1 MRDRLLCK
9 RPYAA
14 YRDPLVIILII
25 LAFLLLIRVLFAYR
39 YIGIYVVNSS
49 MSPTLTGAESA
60 DVAGGDFL
68 YADTQVLPGRGD
80 IVVLSKPDSPDE
92 YIIKRVIALGG
103 DTVYMDGG
111 VVYIKYG
118 GEDEFVALEEDY
130 VLSSN
135 CDPYLP
141 QNSLPSEYNAV
152 TVPQNCMFVL
162 GDNRNVSHDSRY
174 DDYGCF
180 NYSQLVGV
188 ITDWSYACK
197 PFFTALYTF
206 FTFGV

>member
-1 MRDRLLCK
+1 M
-9 RPYAA
+9 
-14 YRDPLVIILII
+14 VIILII

-141 QNSLPSEYNAV
+141 QNSLPSEYDAV

-174 DDYGCF
+174 GDYGCF
-180 NYSQLVGV
+180 SYSQLVGV

-206 FTFGV
+206 FTFGI

>member
-1 MRDRLLCK
+1 M
-9 RPYAA
+9 
-14 YRDPLVIILII
+14 VIILII

-103 DTVYMDGG
+103 DTVYMDDG

-180 NYSQLVGV
+180 GYSQLVGV

>member
-1 MRDRLLCK
+1 M
-9 RPYAA
+9 
-14 YRDPLVIILII
+14 VIILII

-68 YADTQVLPGRGD
+68 YADTQVLPDRGD
-80 IVVLSKPDSPDE
+80 IVVLSKPYSPDE

-103 DTVYMDGG
+103 DTVYIDGG

>member
-1 MRDRLLCK
+1 M
-9 RPYAA
+9 
-14 YRDPLVIILII
+14 VIILII

>member
-68 YADTQVLPGRGD
+68 YADTQVLPDRGD
-80 IVVLSKPDSPDE
+80 IVVLSKPYSPDE

-103 DTVYMDGG
+103 DTVYIDGG

>member
-1 MRDRLLCK
+1 M
-9 RPYAA
+9 
-14 YRDPLVIILII
+14 VIILII

-39 YIGIYVVNSS
+39 YIGIYVENSS

-68 YADTQVLPGRGD
+68 YADKNALPEHGD
-80 IVVLSKPDSPDE
+80 IVVLRKPDTEDDN
-92 YIIKRVIALGG
+92 IIKRVIALGG
-103 DTVYMDGG
+103 DTVYIDGG

>member
-1 MRDRLLCK
+1 M
-9 RPYAA
+9 
-14 YRDPLVIILII
+14 VIILII

-68 YADTQVLPGRGD
+68 YADTQVLPDLGD
-80 IVVLSKPDSPDE
+80 IVVLSKPYSPDE

-103 DTVYMDGG
+103 DTVYIDGG

>member
-68 YADTQVLPGRGD
+68 YADTQVLPDRGD

-141 QNSLPSEYNAV
+141 QNSLPSEYDAV

-180 NYSQLVGV
+180 GYSQLVGV

>member
-135 CDPYLP
+135 CRHRAAKLHVCAWR
-141 QNSLPSEYNAV
+141 Q
-152 TVPQNCMFVL
+152 QK
-162 GDNRNVSHDSRY
+162 RQSR
-174 DDYGCF
+174 
-180 NYSQLVGV
+180 QQV
-188 ITDWSYACK
+188 
-197 PFFTALYTF
+197 
-206 FTFGV
+206 

>member
-1 MRDRLLCK
+1 M
-9 RPYAA
+9 
-14 YRDPLVIILII
+14 VIILII

-141 QNSLPSEYNAV
+141 QNSLPSEYDAV